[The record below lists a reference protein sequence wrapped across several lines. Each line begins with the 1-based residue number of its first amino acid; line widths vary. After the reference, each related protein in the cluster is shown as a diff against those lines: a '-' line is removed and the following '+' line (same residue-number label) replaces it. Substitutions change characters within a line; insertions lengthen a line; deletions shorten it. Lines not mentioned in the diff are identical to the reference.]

1 MHQTIVFKIKKS
13 NFVFMRG
20 ELNTQNKDY
29 MTINEE
35 NFISLS
41 SPFIVKYALNL
52 LFLAEC

>member
-1 MHQTIVFKIKKS
+1 
-13 NFVFMRG
+13 MRG

-52 LFLAEC
+52 LFLAEY